1 MRSSVLGTGFTAN
14 CRSAVRT
21 KENEGFS
28 SVGGFLSNGGR
39 AARVLCQPAGGR
51 AAKGS
56 PEENATSSSGSAPYP
71 PCNKYCQP

>member
-1 MRSSVLGTGFTAN
+1 MLGTRFTAN

-28 SVGGFLSNGGR
+28 SVGGFLSNRGGG

-56 PEENATSSSGSAPYP
+56 PEENATSSSASAPYP
-71 PCNKYCQP
+71 PRNKYRQP